1 MAQGKGIHLQAEVFV
16 DLLFFAG
23 IDRMEP
29 DGIVETAFIVA
40 DHVSNAFSQGF
51 VGIDMEILGAVEQ
64 VKGREQSKQPVYM
77 IAMYMTDE
85 DVVDASEFD
94 PVFSQLHLGAFTAVN

>member
-64 VKGREQSKQPVYM
+64 VKRREQSKQPVYM
-77 IAMYMTDE
+77 IAMDMTDE
-85 DVVDASEFD
+85 DVVD
-94 PVFSQLHLGAFTAVN
+94 FTEPDFVPLELDLCSFTTIN